1 MNVTPI
7 KTRLGSSE
15 RTNLTIPAVSVEVN
29 LIVDKIA
36 ANRTSTQTF
45 TYGELSNLIGRD
57 ILTNRD
63 KLSSARR
70 ILFRDHGIL
79 IETVRKVGVRIA
91 SNSGVMNA
99 GIRDVGASRRAL
111 RRASHKFDAV
121 EVATLSEEERKS
133 YTGHVATVNTLQLL
147 AKPSSVRK
155 IAEKSGGSP
164 LPSASVLEMFK
175 D

>member
-1 MNVTPI
+1 MNITPLKVAPPTPEPSRPI
-7 KTRLGSSE
+7 
-15 RTNLTIPAVSVEVN
+15 IPSVSVETN

-45 TYGELSNLIGRD
+45 TYLELSGLIGRD
-57 ILTNRD
+57 ILGNRGF
-63 KLSSARR
+63 LTSARR
-70 ILFRDHGIL
+70 ILFRDHGVL

-91 SNSGVMNA
+91 SNAGVMNA

-111 RRASHKFDAV
+111 KRASRKFDAV
-121 EVATLSEEERKS
+121 EVAALTEEERKS

-147 AKPSSVRK
+147 SKPSSVRK
-155 IAEKSGGSP
+155 VVEKSEGSP

-175 D
+175 G